1 MKYASAFLLA
11 AFVSLAAA
19 PPGTDEFAVTPMDW
33 RGHGFLRIDNLPT
46 QQGLVDVIT
55 PWEHDW
61 CVVRLDDGPWSLP
74 IPINAL
80 GGNKLAVEVTVT
92 FCVSFPLIAPYGSV
106 VGYSQP
112 VQYTVSAGEP
122 GDDDSLEADV
132 AKVKAAVAAIG
143 GVHVPCN

>member
-1 MKYASAFLLA
+1 MKFASALFLSA
-11 AFVSLAAA
+11 MAFA
-19 PPGTDEFAVTPMDW
+19 PASDEFSVTPMDW

-61 CVVRLDDGPWSLP
+61 CVVRLDDGPWSTP

-80 GGNKLAVEVTVT
+80 GGNKLAVEVSVT
-92 FCVSFPLIAPYGSV
+92 FCVVFPIVAPYGSV
-106 VGYSQP
+106 VGVTQP

-122 GDDDSLEADV
+122 GDDDSLEDDV

-143 GVHVPCN
+143 GFHVPCN